1 LAFARVVEMEEFCF
15 VLDVCGKEAEDRKKV
30 ILEIS
35 KNRKNVFCK
44 KEVLAAHKIEN
55 EFNQGFAK
63 LK

>member
-1 LAFARVVEMEEFCF
+1 MEEFCF
-15 VLDVCGKEAEDRKKV
+15 VVDVCGKEAEDRKKV

-55 EFNQGFAK
+55 DFNQGFAK